1 MLPDLN
7 THRGK
12 GVLFALNAG
21 EEPVVFRFPPTQAAP
36 GSQAPKQTTEGA

>member
-1 MLPDLN
+1 MLPDLH

-12 GVLFALNAG
+12 SVFFAFNAG

-36 GSQAPKQTTEGA
+36 GPHAPETDS